1 MNTYVEFALTFL
13 LGCQSGYILTLRGRG
28 SVVPRELD
36 RYLRVIEE
44 LHRNRPDGR

>member
-1 MNTYVEFALTFL
+1 MNTYMEFALTFL

-28 SVVPRELD
+28 RVVPGDLD

-44 LHRNRPDGR
+44 LHRDRPVGR